1 MIKNH
6 PNFCTFL
13 KTELKRT
20 IIIIYPFYN
29 LYIHLT
35 EVQIIRWNETS
46 RGIAYFR
53 DDGHPPFSYKSGTV
67 SNWLHLCT
75 PRERELLRGQS
86 RRVGRHYARLT
97 MGQGEATRLRNNRG
111 RRNAEFRRAGKYR
124 VILTVIAG
132 GLTHHN

>member
-13 KTELKRT
+13 KNRIKEGNNHHLPVLQF
-20 IIIIYPFYN
+20 IYPSP
-29 LYIHLT
+29 

-67 SNWLHLCT
+67 SNWPHLCT

-132 GLTHHN
+132 GLAHHN

>member
-13 KTELKRT
+13 KTELKRA

-132 GLTHHN
+132 GLAHHN

>member
-13 KTELKRT
+13 KNRIKEGNNHHLPVLQF
-20 IIIIYPFYN
+20 IYPSP
-29 LYIHLT
+29 

-67 SNWLHLCT
+67 SNWPHLCT
-75 PRERELLRGQS
+75 PRERELLREESAGIMLDSQWDK
-86 RRVGRHYARLT
+86 ARQH
-97 MGQGEATRLRNNRG
+97 GCEIIEAAAMQN
-111 RRNAEFRRAGKYR
+111 F
-124 VILTVIAG
+124 G
-132 GLTHHN
+132 GPVSIV

>member
-132 GLTHHN
+132 GLAHHN

>member
-67 SNWLHLCT
+67 SNWPHLCT

-132 GLTHHN
+132 GLAHHN

>member
-13 KTELKRT
+13 KTELKRA

-67 SNWLHLCT
+67 SNWPHLCT
-75 PRERELLRGQS
+75 PRERELLRG
-86 RRVGRHYARLT
+86 
-97 MGQGEATRLRNNRG
+97 
-111 RRNAEFRRAGKYR
+111 
-124 VILTVIAG
+124 
-132 GLTHHN
+132 